1 MAKTYTKKL
10 KTTQGAVRFT
20 TYITPEINT
29 KLKTIAR
36 ETNTPIFQ
44 VVVDALNAWLGLGG
58 EQ

>member
-1 MAKTYTKKL
+1 MAKYAKKL
-10 KTTQGAVRFT
+10 KTTQGLVRVT
-20 TYITPEINT
+20 TYLTPQINT

>member
-10 KTTQGAVRFT
+10 KTTQDLLRFT
-20 TYITPEINT
+20 TYVTPQINT
-29 KLKTIAR
+29 KLKTIAK
-36 ETNTPIFQ
+36 ETNTPIFV